1 MKYCR
6 SKSRSNQ
13 DWIGPRHVKIMSKLS
28 IWYCL
33 SKSKKN
39 RKKHQKKTENESPQR
54 IWTVLVDLSFHD
66 GFSSLDCRWIA
77 GTYFV
82 LVVLGKQDVLTCT
95 YIISTNCNKCHTNRQ
110 YSSAIPALPERARQV
125 VQSRQLVLVWR
136 ASCLDNFET
145 QNTLSPRDCYCK
157 ICFEENYG
165 FFWVFAQTW
174 FLLPIYWA
182 LLYSCFF
189 GAEIQSDSSC
199 FDIVA

>member
-1 MKYCR
+1 
-6 SKSRSNQ
+6 
-13 DWIGPRHVKIMSKLS
+13 MSTLS
-28 IWYCL
+28 IQHL
-33 SKSKKN
+33 ILFVK
-39 RKKHQKKTENESPQR
+39 KKTEKNTKKTEHESPQR

-66 GFSSLDCRWIA
+66 GFPSLDCRWIA
-77 GTYFV
+77 GICLV

-95 YIISTNCNKCHTNRQ
+95 YIISTNCNKCHTNRR

-145 QNTLSPRDCYCK
+145 QNTLSPWDCCK
-157 ICFEENYG
+157 ICFEENDG